1 MFDLDMAVAS
11 WRKGLRRRS
20 SLSPRELDE
29 LEDHL
34 RAHFELELE
43 LNATLAPPRAFAI
56 VRADLGEPAVLSR
69 EFAKARRPQWK
80 RLLVAAW
87 ALFAV
92 SFGIAGCFR
101 THLRSFGRLGR
112 VRSGLGRVPVGAFRH
127 GGFPGPPQRLHERA
141 HPRRRPVD
149 GSQTIAAPA
158 LGSPHDGRRRGAQ
171 PGLLADL
178 GSDRRRHDATGRI
191 LRLGGFLHL
200 CGYGPVPAGARMGVG
215 TGEQGFGLGWGG
227 GMVELLKGTNRGGA
241 RCSGRTA
248 VCDVRF

>member
-43 LNATLAPPRAFAI
+43 LNAALAPPRAFAI

-92 SFGIAGCFR
+92 SFVLPAVSEPIFDPSGGLVASVPGWDAFLSALSGMAGSLGLLSAYTNGLILVAGLWMGR
-101 THLRSFGRLGR
+101 KRLRHLRW
-112 VRSGLGRVPVGAFRH
+112 
-127 GGFPGPPQRLHERA
+127 
-141 HPRRRPVD
+141 
-149 GSQTIAAPA
+149 AAP
-158 LGSPHDGRRRGAQ
+158 P
-171 PGLLADL
+171 P
-178 GSDRRRHDATGRI
+178 
-191 LRLGGFLHL
+191 
-200 CGYGPVPAGARMGVG
+200 
-215 TGEQGFGLGWGG
+215 
-227 GMVELLKGTNRGGA
+227 
-241 RCSGRTA
+241 
-248 VCDVRF
+248 